1 MLDSERL
8 VFGDR
13 CPKGF
18 TKLGLL
24 GKGGIAIVWLCRDEK
39 SGQNV
44 AVKQF
49 PRKPGQLNI
58 E

>member
-44 AVKQF
+44 AVTQF
-49 PRKPGQLNI
+49 PRKPGQ
-58 E
+58 